1 MALAPAVIL
10 VAYYFVDPVNT
21 TMLFTRLFGQVL
33 LAIAV
38 TFNVLA
44 YLWARAILNPD
55 I

>member
-1 MALAPAVIL
+1 MALAPAFIL

-21 TMLFTRLFGQVL
+21 RLLFTTVVGQIL
-33 LAIAV
+33 LAAAV
-38 TFNVLA
+38 VLNVAA

>member
-1 MALAPAVIL
+1 MAMAPAIFL
-10 VAYYFVDPVNT
+10 AAFYFMDPVNT
-21 TMLFTRLFGQVL
+21 TLLFTRLFGQVL

-38 TFNVLA
+38 LFNVVA